1 MLAAATRCCPV
12 KDWRPARDTVLRA
25 AATATTGS
33 GRPTVVVASTCADG
47 STCMQYCSEPVSVSP
62 MPWVTACP
70 WSTTGILIEQMQVGD
85 VLGVEVE
92 FEHEPV
98 RPPRHLVWTV
108 AWPAPIQVQHACHA
122 GAPGVDG
129 SSPTGKERHVGH
141 LTLGDSPIATYPA
154 CNIPRAG
161 LRTLRSASPI
171 DANWRHPPE
180 LRSPSFAPRTLQRR
194 RVGGR

>member
-1 MLAAATRCCPV
+1 MLAAATQCCLV

-108 AWPAPIQVQHACHA
+108 AWPAPIKVQHACHA

-129 SSPTGKERHVGH
+129 SLAYGQGTVRWSPYARRLAHRNVSGVQ
-141 LTLGDSPIATYPA
+141 
-154 CNIPRAG
+154 IPRAG